1 VSYITWSEK
10 LNTGITVIDKQ
21 HRRIVD
27 LINELHL
34 AHERGS
40 GRDAIGKVIRAM
52 IDYTITHF
60 TFEEELQSEAGYQFS
75 KAHKRVHEMFIKK
88 VLEYEERFKAG
99 EDIALEVSE
108 MLQKWL
114 VNHIKSDDE
123 DYVPVVRRKLS
134 FESERPSGW
143 LAGALG
149 RFFGGQEA

>member
-1 VSYITWSEK
+1 MSYITWSEE

-27 LINELHL
+27 LINELHF
-34 AHERGS
+34 AHGRGS
-40 GRDAIGKVIRAM
+40 SRDAIGKVIRDM

-60 TFEEELQSEAGYQFS
+60 TFEEELQNEAGYQFS

-88 VLEYEERFKAG
+88 VREYEERFKAG
-99 EDIALEVSE
+99 EDVALEVSE

-114 VNHIKSDDE
+114 VNHIKNDDD
-123 DYVPVVRRKLS
+123 DYTPVVRKKLS
-134 FESERPSGW
+134 SEGETSSGW